1 MTISILEKAHIPLQK
16 IQSEWLNIIAGGL
29 HSLWVNTEAK
39 HLPGLSGIKMCFVY
53 IINLLS
59 CTKTALGIFL
69 FVCNQFEGWH
79 NSRMPF
85 YDLTNL

>member
-1 MTISILEKAHIPLQK
+1 MTISILEKAHIHFSKNTIGMTQYH
-16 IQSEWLNIIAGGL
+16 SRGGL

-69 FVCNQFEGWH
+69 FVCNQFEG
-79 NSRMPF
+79 
-85 YDLTNL
+85 